1 MSSELPSALMR
12 EGFGVMLAVGGPFM
26 LGLVIVGLL
35 VGLLQAATQ
44 INDSALGFLPRL
56 LTGLLIAYATGHY
69 TMERLANYFAAA
81 LRSMSGHM

>member
-44 INDSALGFLPRL
+44 INDSAIGFLPRL
-56 LTGLLIAYATGHY
+56 LTGLLIAYVTGHY
-69 TMERLANYFAAA
+69 TMERLSNYFAAA